1 MIMHDYNGDGVK
13 HEWNNLRNIRT
24 LSNGT
29 FDKLKIY
36 GLITCFPFSTRTA
49 LYKNRNTTLN
59 TLMLILTLKNIR
71 MKETV
76 INSLKNSF

>member
-1 MIMHDYNGDGVK
+1 MIVMERGGK
-13 HEWNNLRNIRT
+13 TNLRNIRT

-29 FDKLKIY
+29 FDRLKIY
-36 GLITCFPFSTRTA
+36 GLITCFAFWARTS

>member
-1 MIMHDYNGDGVK
+1 MIVMERGGK
-13 HEWNNLRNIRT
+13 TNLRNIRT

-29 FDKLKIY
+29 FDRLKIY
-36 GLITCFPFSTRTA
+36 GLITCFAFWTRTS